1 MKQIYINWCIQT
13 LILFIIRH
21 FWEWQNAEPTYL
33 DLYKTSLFWIVL
45 QDLTGKLGYS
55 RKKPNIGHWRHGIF
69 HFFTLPLEIPDK
81 TKLHPWKS
89 HKIVLDPL
97 EISRL
102 KSKTPGKFT
111 LFYLGYPIPHP
122 QPPPVCF
129 FSGIAH
135 FWIRSP
141 PNYESWIHPW

>member
-1 MKQIYINWCIQT
+1 M
-13 LILFIIRH
+13 
-21 FWEWQNAEPTYL
+21 
-33 DLYKTSLFWIVL
+33 

-55 RKKPNIGHWRHGIF
+55 RKKPNIGDWRHGIF

-122 QPPPVCF
+122 QPPPLFVFFQEQPISELGLLLITKAGSTPGRCCCCMMVCKILCCSEF
-129 FSGIAH
+129 LKTGKNLTFRYFIIYLRIVM
-135 FWIRSP
+135 WL
-141 PNYESWIHPW
+141 

>member
-1 MKQIYINWCIQT
+1 MKQICINWYIQT
-13 LILFIIRH
+13 LILFIIRN
-21 FWEWQNAEPTYL
+21 FWEWQNAEPLKNRKYL
-33 DLYKTSLFWIVL
+33 DPYKTSLFWIVL

-55 RKKPNIGHWRHGIF
+55 RKKPNIGDWRHGIF

-122 QPPPVCF
+122 QPPPLFVF
-129 FSGIAH
+129 FQ
-135 FWIRSP
+135 
-141 PNYESWIHPW
+141 E